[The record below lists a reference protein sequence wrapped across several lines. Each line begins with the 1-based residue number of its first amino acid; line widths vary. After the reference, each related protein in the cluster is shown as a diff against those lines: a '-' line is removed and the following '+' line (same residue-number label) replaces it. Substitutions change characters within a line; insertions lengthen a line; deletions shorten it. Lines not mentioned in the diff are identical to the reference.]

1 MATLT
6 IRLPD
11 DKHNRLK
18 DLAAYKHTS
27 LNKLF
32 EELSTRVISEF
43 DSEVRFK
50 ALAAQGDTQKGLDL
64 LEQLDHHFAEN
75 PNLDKEK

>member
-32 EELSTRVISEF
+32 EELSTRVITEF

-50 ALAAQGDTQKGLDL
+50 ALVAQGNTQKGLDL
-64 LEQLDHHFAEN
+64 LDQLDHHFAEN
-75 PNLDKEK
+75 QNLDKEN

>member
-75 PNLDKEK
+75 QNLDKEK